1 MFSDIRLRESDVS
14 GSLLYSKGI
23 TMKIEGIPTCQLVEE
38 LKKREGVETII
49 EEPYEDIMVI
59 ANGPAIILKVID

>member
-1 MFSDIRLRESDVS
+1 
-14 GSLLYSKGI
+14 
-23 TMKIEGIPTCQLVEE
+23 MKIEEIPTCQLVEE

-49 EEPYEDIMVI
+49 AEPYEDIMVI

>member
-1 MFSDIRLRESDVS
+1 MRESDAS

-23 TMKIEGIPTCQLVEE
+23 TMKIEEIPTCQLVEE

-49 EEPYEDIMVI
+49 AEPYEDIMVI